1 MVNIFFRIGDRLSFL
16 TGKTIVSIIALLLL
30 SSSGLVNAQT
40 TIKGHVVDE
49 RTKEPIIG
57 AIVLIKS
64 TTKGVSTDI
73 NGQFELKTS
82 KKLPLTLSIS
92 LVGYRTQDID
102 VYDTEEPVYATLTED
117 VNRLNEVVVVGYGT
131 QSKKSF
137 SGAAA
142 HVNGDII
149 KELPVQSFD
158 QALSGRAAGVSIA
171 EPNGLLNNPPVIR
184 IRGVNSISLSSYPLV
199 VIDGIPVSTGNI
211 STTTDVPNNPLA
223 DINPSDIESIDVLK
237 DAASTSIYGSRAAAG
252 VLLITTKRGKAG
264 KVKTTYEGWVG
275 ITNAVRLPKLL
286 NSQQYVD
293 IKNEAVLNS
302 KILSG
307 NANNDNVSSKL
318 FFPSYNADGSLVD
331 TNWYDYIY
339 RTAVSHNHV
348 VTLSGGTEKTNYYFS
363 ANYSN
368 QEGFLVD
375 NDFQRKGI
383 RFNIDHEVNK
393 WLRIKGNGSY
403 NTTNN
408 RANSSGS
415 LPGSSQFLVG
425 AARMAISTAPNISPY
440 NADGSYNLSSTGKM
454 GSGNNLAS
462 SALYNPLALF
472 EYSRST
478 SDNDR
483 FIGGISANI
492 KLLKHL
498 DFNTIY
504 SIDRLKTETVSFLSP
519 KFGSSGYADGG
530 SATNVS
536 ALRDNQTFTNTLN
549 YDQVF
554 NNKHHVSALLGTD
567 LQKYKTSI
575 WGAKASKA
583 SDDFFENYQ
592 GGWTNY
598 SPASNYLGER
608 AFYSYFSRLSYD
620 FEGKYLFTANLR
632 RDGNSALAVGHKYG
646 NFGGISGGW
655 VISQEK
661 FFRKSSLGKLFDQLK
676 LNASWGRVGNGN
688 LTDDFGS
695 FDLYSSSLYG
705 SVSTWAI
712 SQSGNPLLS
721 WETSN
726 QTNIGLNAELLKKRL
741 SVEVAYFN
749 NNVNGLILDTPQSPS
764 KGIPGNS
771 ILTNVG
777 SMYNR
782 GVELTLNASLI
793 QKKKFSWDVS
803 FNFTGIKNEVTQ
815 LAGNNADII
824 GYTHT
829 SANANNVTRVGYSV
843 GSLFGAKTAGVNPE
857 NGRRIFINGK
867 GEKVQYSA
875 VVPSGESNWTYLD
888 GTKAPAIGVSDYYV
902 LGNALPKWYGGLVSN
917 LKYKNWD
924 LTLNFTY
931 AGGNYVMNGTKATLR
946 DQTSYNNYTGIL
958 DRWTTPGQVTDIPRL
973 VYNDIISNGTSFPI
987 SANVEKAD
995 FLRLQN
1001 VLLAY
1006 RVPANLLSKVN
1017 LSSAKIYAQVS
1028 NAFLITGYT
1037 GTDPESSVNGN
1048 SNTTPGVE
1056 RNSLGRGRTFTFG
1069 VNVGF

>member
-1 MVNIFFRIGDRLSFL
+1 MINIFFRVGNRFTFPKGRTILSL
-16 TGKTIVSIIALLLL
+16 IALLLFT
-30 SSSGLVNAQT
+30 SSGLINAQT
-40 TIKGHVVDE
+40 VIKGHVVDE

-64 TTKGVSTDI
+64 TTKGVSTDVK
-73 NGQFELKTS
+73 GEFEIKTS

-92 LVGYRTQDID
+92 LVGYRTQEID

-117 VNRLNEVVVVGYGT
+117 LNRLNEVVVVGYGT
-131 QSKKSF
+131 QSKKEF

-142 HVNGDII
+142 RVNGDVI

-211 STTTDVPNNPLA
+211 STTTDVPNNPLS

-264 KVKTTYEGWVG
+264 RLKTTYEGWVG
-275 ITNAVRLPKLL
+275 VTNATRLPKLL
-286 NSQQYVD
+286 NAQQYID

-368 QEGFLVD
+368 QEGFLVN
-375 NDFQRKGI
+375 NDFERKGI

-393 WLRIKGNGSY
+393 WLKIKGNGSY
-403 NTTNN
+403 NTSYN
-408 RANSSGS
+408 RAYSSGS
-415 LPGSSQFLVG
+415 LPGSSQFLIG
-425 AARMAISTAPNISPY
+425 AARMAIATSPNVSPY

-454 GSGNNLAS
+454 GNGNNLVS

-483 FIGGISANI
+483 FIGGISANV

-498 DFNTIY
+498 EFNTSY
-504 SIDRLKTETVSFLSP
+504 SLDRLKTETVTYLSP
-519 KFGSSGYADGG
+519 KIGSSGYADGG
-530 SATNVS
+530 SVTNVS
-536 ALRDNQTFTNTLN
+536 ALRDNQNFTNTLN
-549 YDQVF
+549 YDQLF
-554 NNKHHVSALLGTD
+554 ANKHHVSVLLGTD
-567 LQKYKTSI
+567 LQKYKTNV
-575 WGAKASKA
+575 WGVNASKA

-598 SPASNYLGER
+598 SASNNSLGER
-608 AFYSYFSRLSYD
+608 AFFSYFSRLSYD
-620 FEGKYLFTANLR
+620 FAGKYLFTLNFR
-632 RDGNSALAVGHKYG
+632 RDGNSALAAGHKYG

-661 FFRKSSLGKLFDQLK
+661 FFKRSALGRVFDELK

-688 LTDDFGS
+688 LTNDYGS
-695 FDLYSSSLYG
+695 YDLFSSSLYG
-705 SVSTWAI
+705 TASTWAI
-712 SQSGNPLLS
+712 SQSGNPELS
-721 WETSN
+721 WETSD
-726 QTNIGLNAELLKKRL
+726 QTNIGINAELLKKRL

-793 QKKKFSWDVS
+793 QKKQFSWDVS
-803 FNFTGIKNEVTQ
+803 LNFTGIKNEVTQ

-843 GSLFGAKTAGVNPE
+843 GSLFGAKTDGVNPE
-857 NGRRIFINGK
+857 NGRRIFINAK

-875 VVPSGESNWTYLD
+875 VVATGESNWTYLD
-888 GTKAPAIGVSDYYV
+888 GSKASAIGVSDYYV
-902 LGNALPKWYGGLVSN
+902 LGSALPKWYGGLVSN

-946 DQTSYNNYTGIL
+946 DQTYYNNYTGIL

-987 SANVEKAD
+987 SANAEKAD

-1006 RVPANLLSKVN
+1006 RIPANLLSKIS

-1048 SNTTPGVE
+1048 SNITPGVE
-1056 RNSLGRGRTFTFG
+1056 RNSLGRGRTFTLG
-1069 VNVGF
+1069 VNLGF